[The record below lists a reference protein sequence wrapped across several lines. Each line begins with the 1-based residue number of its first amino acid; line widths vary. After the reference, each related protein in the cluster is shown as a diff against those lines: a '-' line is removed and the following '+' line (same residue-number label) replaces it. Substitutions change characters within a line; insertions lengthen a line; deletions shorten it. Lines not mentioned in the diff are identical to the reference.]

1 MYLPYVWK
9 IVNTVGLS
17 IAGIGT
23 LKWEGIMPTVISC
36 VDIACLV
43 DFRQYLLSMLGSE
56 SLYVGQGS
64 PRHTHDYAANAPWY
78 SICSQNI
85 LLLSVVSYPNPIFVC
100 QVL

>member
-1 MYLPYVWK
+1 
-9 IVNTVGLS
+9 
-17 IAGIGT
+17 
-23 LKWEGIMPTVISC
+23 MPTVIPC

-56 SLYVGQGS
+56 SLYVGERS

-85 LLLSVVSYPNPIFVC
+85 LLLSVGSKLSKSNFRKSSVVVC
-100 QVL
+100 PEKYFSCCFFS